1 MLGAWGLRGK
11 HTSEKQSIHG
21 RGGGLALRK
30 SAALLPHHM
39 VAGTRRLWGK
49 MGVFAFQMHLRLR
62 CRARALWG
70 GAGRDTGEHYI
81 THDTYLDGILF
92 LLSF

>member
-21 RGGGLALRK
+21 RGGACFKEISGVVAASHGCWHEAPLGKDGGFCFSNAFAVAL
-30 SAALLPHHM
+30 P
-39 VAGTRRLWGK
+39 
-49 MGVFAFQMHLRLR
+49 
-62 CRARALWG
+62 RARALWG

>member
-1 MLGAWGLRGK
+1 
-11 HTSEKQSIHG
+11 
-21 RGGGLALRK
+21 
-30 SAALLPHHM
+30 
-39 VAGTRRLWGK
+39 
-49 MGVFAFQMHLRLR
+49 MHLRLR